1 MVWKIVSVKKMVHST
16 DDKDI
21 FIANVKYYECLGFD
35 LVYNPT
41 YLSHVIPPAGES
53 YTIENAGL
61 LSFIAELVTTF
72 LTLNVL
78 YYFYK

>member
-41 YLSHVIPPAGES
+41 YLSHVIPTAGES